1 MPNFTGHELSFARK
15 INREEEVKN
24 KKREKMR
31 RGTKRQKTKELDEG
45 KEKKQEEEA
54 EEELERRRK
63 KQKKKQKKK
72 RKKKNRKG
80 NLHLTGQ
87 HGENGGEGV
96 EFESVDD
103 VAGVEKLETHEA
115 EADHQQ
121 QDVEH
126 LGHHGQP
133 QHAYRHQQTTQSD
146 RPHIDASRTSEATR
160 AQNAG
165 EKLCL
170 PFVPTSAIH
179 SSAVQ

>member
-1 MPNFTGHELSFARK
+1 M
-15 INREEEVKN
+15 
-24 KKREKMR
+24 
-31 RGTKRQKTKELDEG
+31 
-45 KEKKQEEEA
+45 
-54 EEELERRRK
+54 
-63 KQKKKQKKK
+63 
-72 RKKKNRKG
+72 
-80 NLHLTGQ
+80 HLTGQ
-87 HGENGGEGV
+87 HGENGSEGV

-133 QHAYRHQQTTQSD
+133 QHAYRHQQTAQSD
-146 RPHIDASRTSEATR
+146 RPHMDASRTSEATR

-165 EKLCL
+165 EKLWRLSVL